1 MNVQENLS
9 SEDDSL
15 PSTWRRKTGPIGR
28 RSNTF
33 AWAGSVLGHAVILLL
48 VLLLGWN
55 ISQDSKPKTTPLIT
69 ATTDQVRPEPLADI
83 EMEQTAPAALVLEP
97 LAIPEMPSETS
108 GLMMPTSG
116 TLAGGGLRGSAPPRL
131 GRVSFVGLGGGNAR
145 RIVYVVDA
153 SGSMIGAFPMILD
166 ELQKSVE
173 NLSAAQSFSIIF
185 FQRDQ
190 AVETPPGGQ
199 LVRATDENKGRTLE
213 WIGKNIVPSGRSSP
227 LNALERAMTLQPEV
241 VFLLSSNITGSG
253 RYEMNTDALLAG
265 LDALNPIDPAVGSRK
280 TIINCV
286 QFLEE
291 DPLDALKLIAR
302 RHGGSDDETRN
313 EAEAYRFLN
322 RSELGLRPIR
332 SDTTDPSGSTGRP

>member
-1 MNVQENLS
+1 MNVQKSLS
-9 SEDDSL
+9 SEDESR
-15 PSTWRRKTGPIGR
+15 PSTWRRKTEPIGR
-28 RSNTF
+28 RRNTL
-33 AWAGSVLGHAVILLL
+33 AWASSVLGHGVVILL
-48 VLLLGWN
+48 VVLLGWN
-55 ISQDSKPKTTPLIT
+55 ISRESEPKTTPLIT
-69 ATTDQVRPEPLADI
+69 ATTDQVRLEPLADI
-83 EMEQTAPAALVLEP
+83 EMEQIAPAALVLEP
-97 LAIPEMPSETS
+97 LAIPEMSPEMP
-108 GLMMPTSG
+108 GLMMPSSG
-116 TLAGGGLRGSAPPRL
+116 TLAGGGLRGSAPARL

-153 SGSMIGAFPMILD
+153 SGSMIGAFPMILE
-166 ELQKSVE
+166 ELRKSVE
-173 NLSAAQSFSIIF
+173 DLSAAQSFAIIF

-190 AVETPPGGQ
+190 AVETPPGGR

-213 WIGKNIVPSGRSSP
+213 WIGRNILPSGRSSP
-227 LNALERAMTLQPEV
+227 LNALERAMALQPEV

-265 LDALNPIDPAVGSRK
+265 LDALNPIDPGSGSRK

-322 RSELGLRPIR
+322 RSALGLRPIQT
-332 SDTTDPSGSTGRP
+332 DTTDPSGSTGRP

>member
-1 MNVQENLS
+1 M
-9 SEDDSL
+9 
-15 PSTWRRKTGPIGR
+15 GR
-28 RSNTF
+28 RRNTL
-33 AWAGSVLGHAVILLL
+33 AWASSVLGHGVVLLL

-55 ISQDSKPKTTPLIT
+55 ISRESEPKTTPLIT
-69 ATTDQVRPEPLADI
+69 ATTDQVRLEPLADI
-83 EMEQTAPAALVLEP
+83 EMERIAPAALVLEP
-97 LAIPEMPSETS
+97 LAIPEIPSEMP
-108 GLMMPTSG
+108 GLVMPTSG
-116 TLAGGGLRGSAPPRL
+116 TLAGGGLRGSAPARL

-153 SGSMIGAFPMILD
+153 SGSMIGAFPMILE
-166 ELQKSVE
+166 ELRKSVE
-173 NLSAAQSFSIIF
+173 NLSAAQSFAIIF

-213 WIGKNIVPSGRSSP
+213 WIGRNILPSGRSSP
-227 LNALERAMTLQPEV
+227 LNALERAMALQPEV

-265 LDALNPIDPAVGSRK
+265 LDALNPIDPGVGSRK

-322 RSELGLRPIR
+322 RSALGLRPIQT
-332 SDTTDPSGSTGRP
+332 DTTDPSGSSGRP

>member
-1 MNVQENLS
+1 MDTQKSLS
-9 SEDDSL
+9 SEDESR
-15 PSTWRRKTGPIGR
+15 PSTWRRKTQPIGR
-28 RSNTF
+28 RRNTL
-33 AWAGSVLGHAVILLL
+33 AWASSVLGHGVVLLL

-55 ISQDSKPKTTPLIT
+55 ISRESEPKTTPLIT
-69 ATTDQVRPEPLADI
+69 ATTDQVRLEPLADI
-83 EMEQTAPAALVLEP
+83 EMEQIAPAALVLEP
-97 LAIPEMPSETS
+97 LAIPEMPSEMP

-116 TLAGGGLRGSAPPRL
+116 TLAGGGLRGSAPARL

-153 SGSMIGAFPMILD
+153 SGSMIGAFPMILE
-166 ELQKSVE
+166 ELRKSVE
-173 NLSAAQSFSIIF
+173 NLSAAQSFAIIF

-213 WIGKNIVPSGRSSP
+213 WIGRNILPSGRSSP
-227 LNALERAMTLQPEV
+227 LNALERAMALQPEV

-265 LDALNPIDPAVGSRK
+265 LDALNPIDPGVGSRK

-322 RSELGLRPIR
+322 RSALGLRPIQT
-332 SDTTDPSGSTGRP
+332 DTTDPSGSTGRP

>member
-1 MNVQENLS
+1 MNAQKTLS
-9 SEDDSL
+9 SEDESR
-15 PSTWRRKTGPIGR
+15 PSTWRRRTEPIGR
-28 RSNTF
+28 RRNTL
-33 AWAGSVLGHAVILLL
+33 AWASSVLGHAVILLL

-55 ISQDSKPKTTPLIT
+55 ISRESEPKTTPLIT
-69 ATTDQVRPEPLADI
+69 ATTDQERLEPLADI
-83 EMEQTAPAALVLEP
+83 EMEETAPAALVLET
-97 LAIPEMPSETS
+97 LAIPEMPSRIP

-116 TLAGGGLRGSAPPRL
+116 TLAGGGLRGSAPARL
-131 GRVSFVGLGGGNAR
+131 GRVSFVGLGGGTAR
-145 RIVYVVDA
+145 KIVYVVDA

-173 NLSAAQSFSIIF
+173 NLSAAQSFAVIF

-199 LVRATDENKGRTLE
+199 LIRATDENKDRTLE
-213 WIGKNIVPSGRSSP
+213 WIGKNILPSGRSSP
-227 LNALERAMTLQPEV
+227 LNALERAMALQPEV

-265 LDALNPIDPAVGSRK
+265 LDALNPIDPAAGNRK

>member
-1 MNVQENLS
+1 MHAQKNLF
-9 SEDDSL
+9 SEDDPL
-15 PSTWRRKTGPIGR
+15 PPTWRRKTGPIGR
-28 RSNTF
+28 RSNTL

-69 ATTDQVRPEPLADI
+69 ATTDQVHLEPLADI
-83 EMEQTAPAALVLEP
+83 EVERTAPAALVLEP
-97 LAIPEMPSETS
+97 LAIPERPSESS

-116 TLAGGGLRGSAPPRL
+116 TLAGGGLRGSAPARL
-131 GRVSFVGLGGGNAR
+131 GRVSFVGLGGGSAR

-153 SGSMIGAFPMILD
+153 SGSMIGAFPMILKQ
-166 ELQKSVE
+166 LRRSVDD
-173 NLSAAQSFSIIF
+173 LSAAQSFSVIF

-190 AVETPPGGQ
+190 AVETPPAGQ
-199 LVRATDENKGRTLE
+199 LVRATDENKSRTLE
-213 WIGKNIVPSGRSSP
+213 WIRENILPSGRSSP
-227 LNALERAMTLQPEV
+227 LNALERAMALQPEV

-265 LDALNPIDPAVGSRK
+265 LDVLNPIEPGSGSRK

-286 QFLEE
+286 QFLDD
-291 DPLDALKLIAR
+291 DPLEALKLIAR